1 MKTFESSC
9 AIAYSVNFFGD
20 KWSLLILR
28 DFILHKKTRFK
39 ELVSSKEKISTNI
52 LSNRLKS
59 LQNDDFIRILNPLGT
74 KKSRQYFVTE
84 KGLLTLPIIIE
95 FYLFSIHYIEESILN
110 ESQMMTKKKLLQD
123 RVLFE
128 KQQIE
133 SYLHFVNKLHLKQ
146 FAK

>member
-1 MKTFESSC
+1 MKTFKANC
-9 AIAYSVNFFGD
+9 AIAYSANFFGD

-39 ELVSSKEKISTNI
+39 ELINSKEKISTNI
-52 LSNRLKS
+52 LTNRLKS
-59 LQNDDFIRILNPLGT
+59 LQNQDLIRILNPQGT

-84 KGLLTLPIIIE
+84 KGLLALPIIIE
-95 FYLFSIHYIEESILN
+95 FYLFSVHYIEESKLN
-110 ESQMMTKKKLLQD
+110 EFQMMIKKKLLQD

-133 SYLHFVNKLHLKQ
+133 SYLHFVNKLHSKQ
-146 FAK
+146 FAQ